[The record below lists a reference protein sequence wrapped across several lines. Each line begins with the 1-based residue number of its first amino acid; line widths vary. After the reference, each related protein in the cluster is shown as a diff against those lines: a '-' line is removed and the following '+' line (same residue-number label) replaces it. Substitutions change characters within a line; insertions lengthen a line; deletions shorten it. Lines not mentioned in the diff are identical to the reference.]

1 LTFRKLSPKQR
12 LIFTWPY
19 DRRFRDRKGII
30 ADGAVRTG
38 KTVCMAAAFI
48 LWGMRNFSNANFG
61 ICGKTISSA
70 KRNILR
76 PLEEIRDITKIYSLV
91 YKSSESLLVVT
102 EKASRRENRF
112 YIFGGRDDSS
122 YMLIQGITLSGVM
135 FDEAALMPES
145 FIEQA
150 VARTLSVGNAKL
162 WFNCNP
168 GSAHCYFYKNWI
180 EKCREKR
187 LLRLSLL
194 MKDNPILTPAQI
206 ADAES
211 MYSGVF
217 RDRYI
222 YGKWVNAEGIIYRE
236 FADNPA
242 GYLFRKSGGEYAK
255 DIIYGNIGVDF
266 GGNGSAHAA
275 IFVGFGK
282 GYSKAVV
289 LDELYIKE
297 VITPARL
304 EAEIAAFVLRC
315 KKSGIIVREMYC
327 DSAEQVLIKGLR
339 QTFLRERIGIEVK
352 NARKGSIL
360 DRIAFENLLFS
371 KNKLAIAETCV
382 HLTDAFSSAMWD
394 ESGKRLDNGTTN
406 IDSLDALEYALEPV
420 MKNFL

>member
-1 LTFRKLSPKQR
+1 
-12 LIFTWPY
+12 
-19 DRRFRDRKGII
+19 
-30 ADGAVRTG
+30 
-38 KTVCMAAAFI
+38 MAAAFV
-48 LWGMRNFSNANFG
+48 LWAMRGFSGANFG
-61 ICGKTISSA
+61 SCGKTIRSA
-70 KRNILR
+70 QRNILH
-76 PLEEIRDITKIYSLV
+76 PLEEIRDITKIFRLV
-91 YKSSESLLVVT
+91 YKRSESLLIVT
-102 EKASRRENRF
+102 EKATGRENRF

-150 VARTLSVGNAKL
+150 VARTLSVADAKL

-168 GSAHCYFYKNWI
+168 DSAHSYFYKFWI
-180 EKCREKR
+180 IKCAEKR
-187 LLRLSLL
+187 LLRITLL
-194 MKDNPILTPAQI
+194 MKDNPILTPRQI

-211 MYSGVF
+211 LYSGVF

-236 FADNPA
+236 FADNPERFLIDKQSDKQSDKLS
-242 GYLFRKSGGEYAK
+242 GKPSGKPSGQTNGKSSEVSTNK
-255 DIIYGNIGVDF
+255 PLIKLSSNLIYGNIGLDF

-275 IFVGFGK
+275 VFVGFGK
-282 GYSKAVV
+282 NYSNVEV

-304 EAEIAAFVLRC
+304 EAEIVTFAKRC
-315 KKSGIIVREMYC
+315 LQSGIILREIFC

-339 QTFLRERIGIEVK
+339 QTFLREHLAIEVK

-371 KNKLAIAETCV
+371 KGKLTISKNCK
-382 HLTDAFSSAMWD
+382 HLIDAFSCAVWD
-394 ESGKRLDNGTTN
+394 DNGKRLDNGTTN